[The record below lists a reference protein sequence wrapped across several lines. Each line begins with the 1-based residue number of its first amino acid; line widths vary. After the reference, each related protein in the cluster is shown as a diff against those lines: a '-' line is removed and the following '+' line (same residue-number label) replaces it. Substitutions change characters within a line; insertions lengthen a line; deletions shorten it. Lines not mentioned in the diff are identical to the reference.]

1 MGGGVAEILQSLV
14 PLMNELGVGVAVVV
28 SLAFLFRYLPQLV
41 LGPDSIWMLK
51 TLASYLPVRANP
63 LLWLVRQH

>member
-14 PLMNELGVGVAVVV
+14 PLMNELVGVAVVV
-28 SLAFLFRYLPQLV
+28 SLAFLFRCLPQLV
-41 LGPDSIWMLK
+41 LGPDGIWMLK
-51 TLASYLPVRANP
+51 TLASYLPVLANP